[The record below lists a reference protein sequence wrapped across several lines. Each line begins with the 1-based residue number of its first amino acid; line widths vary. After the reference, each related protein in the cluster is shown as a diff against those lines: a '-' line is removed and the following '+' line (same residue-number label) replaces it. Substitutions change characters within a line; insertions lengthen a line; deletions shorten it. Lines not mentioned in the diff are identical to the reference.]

1 MGKSLLD
8 GLILHARNP
17 EPFERLPAARLMIDQ
32 TENKFAF
39 TSGIRC
45 ADKTFDII
53 TLHQPFQDTKLL
65 FCGS

>member
-1 MGKSLLD
+1 MGKSILD
-8 GLILHARNP
+8 GLILHAGDP

-45 ADKTFDII
+45 ADKAFDII
-53 TLHQPFQDTKLL
+53 TLHQFFQDTELL
-65 FCGS
+65 PGGS